1 MKARKVYLIVFI
13 MIMAIAA
20 ELYGGKNEISLVNI
34 EQWEYEIMST
44 LISSYYG
51 SDFELLLIDDH
62 TEAWC
67 IREQLK
73 ELRSEWVELKPETID
88 SLITRNSHSVP
99 IKNKL
104 SVDTKYH
111 LMSRDSYYE
120 VVMADNRPN
129 WDYFDEVYPD
139 TPGYMTISRVGFD
152 SKYSQALI
160 YFGNAYRC
168 RETRS
173 IPKDRSIA
181 FFMRKDGAW
190 VLKGIKK
197 GFQSFY
203 YQ

>member
-1 MKARKVYLIVFI
+1 MTARNTCLILFI
-13 MIMAIAA
+13 MIMAITA
-20 ELYGGKNEISLVNI
+20 ELYGGDREVSPANI

-67 IREQLK
+67 IRERLN
-73 ELRSEWVELKPETID
+73 ELSSEWVELKPETID
-88 SLITRNSHSVP
+88 SLITRNDHSVP

-104 SVDTKYH
+104 SVDTKYQ

-120 VVMADNRPN
+120 VLKAGECPN
-129 WDYFDEVYPD
+129 WDYFEEVYPD
-139 TPGYMTISRVGFD
+139 TPGFMTISRAGFD

-168 RETRS
+168 REKRS

-181 FFMRKDGAW
+181 FFKRKDGVW
-190 VLKGIKK
+190 VLIGIKR
-197 GFQSFY
+197 GFQAFY
-203 YQ
+203 YE

>member
-1 MKARKVYLIVFI
+1 MKARNVYLIVFI
-13 MIMAIAA
+13 MIMAITAG
-20 ELYGGKNEISLVNI
+20 LYGGKNDISPANI
-34 EQWEYEIMST
+34 EQWEYEIMSA

-51 SDFELLLIDDH
+51 NDFELLLIDDH

-67 IREQLK
+67 IKEQLK
-73 ELRSEWVELKPETID
+73 ELRSEWVELKSETID
-88 SLITRNSHSVP
+88 SLITRNNHSVP

-104 SVDTKYH
+104 SVDTKYQ
-111 LMSRDSYYE
+111 LMPRDSYYE
-120 VVMADNRPN
+120 ILKAGGCPD
-129 WDYFDEVYPD
+129 WDHFDEVYPD
-139 TPGYMTISRVGFD
+139 SPGFMTISRVGFD

-181 FFMRKDGAW
+181 FFARKDGTW

-203 YQ
+203 YE